1 MAPLLIL
8 GCRQDKTPSAVAL
21 QELATIENAVK
32 WLPVPSMASAPQG
45 ERVIGGQV
53 NGVTGPGSRQSD
65 PRTGDNWPAHCP
77 QAVRWTAASG
87 APVTPRAKI

>member
-1 MAPLLIL
+1 K
-8 GCRQDKTPSAVAL
+8 CCEVVAGAL
-21 QELATIENAVK
+21 DGER
-32 WLPVPSMASAPQG
+32 PQG

-53 NGVTGPGSRQSD
+53 NGVTGARSRQSD
-65 PRTGDNWPAHCP
+65 PSTGDNWPAHCP